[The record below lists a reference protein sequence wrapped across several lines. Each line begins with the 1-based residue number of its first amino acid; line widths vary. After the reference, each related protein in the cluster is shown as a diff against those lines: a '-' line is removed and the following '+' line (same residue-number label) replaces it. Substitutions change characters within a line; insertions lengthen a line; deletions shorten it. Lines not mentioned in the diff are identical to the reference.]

1 MEKVYKHLVYEKG
14 KDAILRLTLNDPATL
29 NALSWKDKDALLWE
43 LFDAVKRAGD
53 DDYIKVIIIK
63 GAGNAFSSGHNLK
76 EVGVVYGFSTKKGK
90 EQIKPSQRVRLGF
103 DRKVWW
109 DGWPT
114 IFYSEKPTIAQVHG
128 YCLGAGCYLAVFCD
142 ITVASEDA
150 IFGFPEQRLGG
161 AIAFWQHLVF
171 LAGYKHAA
179 ELIFT
184 GNRIPATEALRIGLV
199 NRVVPK
205 EKLDEIAEKIAKEIA
220 LIPKDALAIAKSFQ
234 HLSYDSMGFTQ
245 AFSQGYFGHS
255 FMTNQKYEKGEFIF
269 FKERRNKGARAAFHE
284 RDERFKEL
292 EEKVTEV
299 SPEGGKE

>member
-1 MEKVYKHLVYEKG
+1 MGKVYKHLVYEKG

-53 DDYIKVIIIK
+53 DDDIKVIIIK

-76 EVGVVYGFSTKKGK
+76 EVGVVYGFSTKKGE

-109 DGWPT
+109 DGWPQ
-114 IFYSEKPTIAQVHG
+114 IFYGKKPTIAEVHG
-128 YCLGAGCYLAVFCD
+128 YCLGAGCYLAIFCD
-142 ITVASEDA
+142 ITVASEDS

-161 AIAFWQHLVF
+161 ALSFWQHLIF
-171 LAGYKHAA
+171 LVGYKNAA

-184 GNRIPATEALRIGLV
+184 GNRIGAKEALRMGLV

-205 EKLDEIAEKIAKEIA
+205 EELDEITEKLAKEIT

-234 HLSYDSMGFTQ
+234 HLAYDSMGFTQ

-255 FMTNQKYEKGEFIF
+255 FMTNQKYDKGEFIF
-269 FKERRNKGARAAFHE
+269 FKERRDKGAREAFHE
-284 RDERFKEL
+284 RDDRFREL
-292 EEKVTEV
+292 EEKVV
-299 SPEGGKE
+299 KSSPKGGKG